1 MWGNYLRRAAHP
13 WDDREVFSDP
23 MELTLRDGAMVLIE
37 PIRPEHKDALKG
49 AFERRSERAR
59 YTRFLA
65 PMDRLT
71 PTMLA
76 YLTEVDHHDHE
87 ALIAFDGRSDDAVGV
102 ARYVRG
108 EGTSAE
114 AAVTV
119 ADDWQGR
126 GLGTAMTSLLAGR
139 ALEEGID
146 RFTAMLLAENKE
158 MIALLESVGHVTVTG
173 REAGTLNVEVPLES
187 DRPGAGKGLYGLL
200 RAARRV
206 AALARG

>member
-1 MWGNYLRRAAHP
+1 
-13 WDDREVFSDP
+13 VQSDP
-23 MELTLRDGAMVLIE
+23 IELTLRDGSEVRVE
-37 PIRPEHKDALKG
+37 PIRPEDKDALARG
-49 AFERRSERAR
+49 FEQLSEQSR
-59 YTRFLA
+59 YRRFLA
-65 PMDRLT
+65 PMDRLS

-87 ALIAFDGRSDDAVGV
+87 ALIAFDGGSREVVGV

-119 ADDWQGR
+119 GDDWQGR
-126 GLGTAMTSLLAGR
+126 GLGTALTSLLAGR

-146 RFTAMLLAENKE
+146 RFTALLLAENRE

-173 REAGTLNVEVPLES
+173 RDSGTLQVEVPLEAE
-187 DRPGAGKGLYGLL
+187 RPGAGKGLYGLL